1 MVYSEQLN
9 MFSGVCKRTISIT
22 VFEELQQAGVFVY
35 DTNKKQIYDVH
46 IFYGEVFNKQK
57 LPAYLNKIVE
67 SVINLFMWG
76 RQGKMTNMEK
86 LLVLLCM
93 SMLILFSTWDILT
106 LYDAVCWQL
115 LTELSVFAVSVVMC
129 YLTIADKI

>member
-1 MVYSEQLN
+1 
-9 MFSGVCKRTISIT
+9 
-22 VFEELQQAGVFVY
+22 
-35 DTNKKQIYDVH
+35 
-46 IFYGEVFNKQK
+46 
-57 LPAYLNKIVE
+57 
-67 SVINLFMWG
+67 
-76 RQGKMTNMEK
+76 MTNMEK

-129 YLTIADKI
+129 YITIAEKL

>member
-1 MVYSEQLN
+1 M
-9 MFSGVCKRTISIT
+9 
-22 VFEELQQAGVFVY
+22 
-35 DTNKKQIYDVH
+35 
-46 IFYGEVFNKQK
+46 
-57 LPAYLNKIVE
+57 
-67 SVINLFMWG
+67 
-76 RQGKMTNMEK
+76 MTNMEK